1 MAVIDG
7 STLMTDPIEHAEM
20 AARLLFAS
28 PPRGHVQDHKWETY
42 ISVIQYKFDVLFSYF
57 FMCRM
62 QRFLKNVYMS
72 SLQTLKKIRLMYDY

>member
-28 PPRGHVQDHKWETY
+28 PPSATSKVLNKNNTWSMF
-42 ISVIQYKFDVLFSYF
+42 ISV
-57 FMCRM
+57 
-62 QRFLKNVYMS
+62 
-72 SLQTLKKIRLMYDY
+72 T